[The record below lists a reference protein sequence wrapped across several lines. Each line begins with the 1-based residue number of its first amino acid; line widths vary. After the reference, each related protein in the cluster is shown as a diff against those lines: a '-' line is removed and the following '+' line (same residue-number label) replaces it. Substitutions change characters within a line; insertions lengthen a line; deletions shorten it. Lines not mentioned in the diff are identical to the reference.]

1 MQLSGTPW
9 SDVRRGEAGAFRGWD
24 VKYQSGYWQFDPGL
38 LTSVVASSLEEGP
51 ADGSRTSSERPRALA
66 EEARSVLFLASPGTI
81 SQPLIDALHRE
92 LPFLMIECVSEFSS
106 AIKAFPRPIGLI
118 LAEWDILRK
127 IDRALIHLAE
137 GHPAA
142 MLALLETNEPLERD
156 AWSEAVGGYLVRG
169 VLPMNIKLDVWLSI
183 IHLMVRGGEYF
194 PARVFEASGFP
205 RQFASADNPA
215 APKRSIA
222 SLTPREKQIL
232 DLVSRG
238 YQNKAIAAELE
249 LSESTV
255 KVHIHNIISKL
266 GSQNCTEAATLFRA
280 RSDGLVKR
288 DSG

>member
-1 MQLSGTPW
+1 MQLWGTPAD
-9 SDVRRGEAGAFRGWD
+9 SVCGDEAGAFRGWD

-38 LTSVVASSLEEGP
+38 FTAVVASPIDESPTEGSKP
-51 ADGSRTSSERPRALA
+51 GSERPRALA

-106 AIKAFPRPIGLI
+106 AATAFPRPLSLI
-118 LAEWDILRK
+118 LAEWDILRR
-127 IDRALIHLAE
+127 IDRGIVQLAE
-137 GHPAA
+137 NHPAA
-142 MLALLETNEPLERD
+142 MIALLETNEPLERD
-156 AWSEAVGGYLVRG
+156 TWFDTVGGYLVRG

-194 PARVFEASGFP
+194 PARVFDASGFP
-205 RQFASADNPA
+205 RAGENPTV
-215 APKRSIA
+215 PKRPIA
-222 SLTPREKQIL
+222 NLTPREKQIL

-266 GSQNCTEAATLFRA
+266 GSQNRTEAATLFRA
-280 RSDGLVKR
+280 RSDVLVKR
-288 DSG
+288 DNG

>member
-1 MQLSGTPW
+1 
-9 SDVRRGEAGAFRGWD
+9 
-24 VKYQSGYWQFDPGL
+24 
-38 LTSVVASSLEEGP
+38 
-51 ADGSRTSSERPRALA
+51 
-66 EEARSVLFLASPGTI
+66 
-81 SQPLIDALHRE
+81 
-92 LPFLMIECVSEFSS
+92 
-106 AIKAFPRPIGLI
+106 
-118 LAEWDILRK
+118 
-127 IDRALIHLAE
+127 
-137 GHPAA
+137 

-156 AWSEAVGGYLVRG
+156 TWFYAVGGYLVRG

-194 PARVFEASGFP
+194 PARVFESSGFP
-205 RQFASADNPA
+205 RQFASGESPA
-215 APKRSIA
+215 VPKRPIA

-266 GSQNCTEAATLFRA
+266 GSQNRNEAATLFRA

-288 DSG
+288 DNV